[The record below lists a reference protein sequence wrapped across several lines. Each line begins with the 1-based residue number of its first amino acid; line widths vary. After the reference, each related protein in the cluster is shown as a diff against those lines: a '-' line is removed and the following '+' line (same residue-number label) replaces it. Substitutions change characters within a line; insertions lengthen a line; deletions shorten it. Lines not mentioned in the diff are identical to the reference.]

1 MNSSLVLLHLRGICS
16 SNIHK
21 DRGATLRLWGGDT
34 VSDYSILGE
43 HKTLF
48 LLTLYNSKNI
58 GGRGARAPHSLIH
71 KRIKMS
77 VQVSIL
83 LPSHNQD
90 TI

>member
-16 SNIHK
+16 SIIHK
-21 DRGATLRLWGGDT
+21 DRGATLRLWGGGST

-58 GGRGARAPHSLIH
+58 GGGARAPHSLIH